1 MKHEIEPAL
10 NTRSISFLVAFRDLS
25 LNDLTSLPPGIFD
38 SLALLEDLY
47 VLSLVAE
54 TPFVSSLLEP
64 DVSSSSSFAL
74 AQRDVAR

>member
-1 MKHEIEPAL
+1 MRLSQSP

-54 TPFVSSLLEP
+54 TPFVSSLPEP
-64 DVSSSSSFAL
+64 DILFSFARL
-74 AQRDVAR
+74 GPARGS